1 MSQHMKTKA
10 LFVFFFALSINAAM
24 AQKEEKIE
32 LNCYNKWAVKF
43 EERGAEDIKDGI
55 YTDVIISSRQGNKAT
70 CNSGKAEVLKG
81 KLIKCYTLLS
91 DGTYEEVKRTWKNK
105 SNENVNIVGG
115 ISRSMLTVHN
125 EIINVLWPSS
135 MKAKKAK
142 PIQAP
147 EPTDD

>member
-1 MSQHMKTKA
+1 MSRNMKTKA
-10 LFVFFFALSINAAM
+10 LFVFFFALSMNMAL

-43 EERGAEDIKDGI
+43 EERGAEDIKDGV

>member
-1 MSQHMKTKA
+1 MKTKVMFA
-10 LFVFFFALSINAAM
+10 LFFALSLNIAM

-43 EERGAEDIKDGI
+43 EERGAEEIKDGI
-55 YTDVIISSRQGNKAT
+55 YTDVIISSRLGNKAT

-91 DGTYEEVKRTWKNK
+91 DGTYEEIKRTWKNK

-115 ISRSMLTVHN
+115 ISKSMLTVHN

-135 MKAKKAK
+135 MKAKRAK
-142 PIQAP
+142 PISAP

>member
-1 MSQHMKTKA
+1 MSQRMKTKVMFA
-10 LFVFFFALSINAAM
+10 LFFALSLNIAM

-43 EERGAEDIKDGI
+43 EERGAEEIKDGI
-55 YTDVIISSRQGNKAT
+55 YTDVIISSRLGNKAT

-91 DGTYEEVKRTWKNK
+91 DGTYEEIKRTWKNK

-115 ISRSMLTVHN
+115 ISKSMLTVHN

-135 MKAKKAK
+135 MKAKRAK
-142 PIQAP
+142 PISAP

>member
-1 MSQHMKTKA
+1 MKTKVIIA
-10 LFVFFFALSINAAM
+10 LFYAFTISGAM
-24 AQKEEKIE
+24 AQKEEKVE

-43 EERGAEDIKDGI
+43 EERGAEEIKDGV
-55 YTDVIISSRQGNKAT
+55 YTDVIITSRLGGKAT
-70 CNSGKAEVLKG
+70 CNSGKVEVLKG
-81 KLIKCYTLLS
+81 KVIKCYTLLS

-115 ISRSMLTVHN
+115 ISKSMLTVHN

-135 MKAKKAK
+135 MKAKRAK

>member
-1 MSQHMKTKA
+1 MFA
-10 LFVFFFALSINAAM
+10 LFFAFSVNVAM

-43 EERGAEDIKDGI
+43 EERGAEEIKDGI
-55 YTDVIISSRQGNKAT
+55 YTDVIISSRLGNKAT

-91 DGTYEEVKRTWKNK
+91 DCTYEEIKRTWKNK

-115 ISRSMLTVHN
+115 ISKSMLTVHN

-135 MKAKKAK
+135 MKAKRAK